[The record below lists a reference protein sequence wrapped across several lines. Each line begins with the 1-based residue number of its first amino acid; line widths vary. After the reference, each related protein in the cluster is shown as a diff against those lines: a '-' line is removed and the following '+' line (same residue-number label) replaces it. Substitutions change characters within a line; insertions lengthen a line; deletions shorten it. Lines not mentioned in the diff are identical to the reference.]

1 VKPPRRTF
9 NPALAALAAASLA
22 ALSGCGS
29 YISDYV
35 PPDDGRARAVW
46 RDGKVAMEGSESM
59 PSACAAEIGYQTNEA
74 PPPYTG
80 GGSTVRVHGGFWVPV
95 YYGPRIVVVHRGVA
109 PSPPR
114 YRAARVGATSISG
127 GGSGGGVGSPSIS
140 GGGGGGGGKVSGGG
154 GGSSLGG
161 GGNDLGKGALV
172 LAVVALI
179 ALPFIAVGLSLGR
192 TEAERETALTIDR
205 VNAYND
211 LARTP
216 GSPCSVGG
224 WVPAP

>member
-1 VKPPRRTF
+1 V
-9 NPALAALAAASLA
+9 ASLA

-29 YISDYV
+29 YLSDYV

-46 RDGKVAMEGSESM
+46 RDGKVVMEGAEEM
-59 PSACAAEIGYQTNEA
+59 PAACAAEIGFQTNEP

-80 GGSTVRVHGGFWVPV
+80 GSSVRVHGGFWVPV
-95 YYGPRIVVVHRGVA
+95 YFGPRIVVVHRGVA

-114 YRAARVGATSISG
+114 YRAPRVGVVSG
-127 GGSGGGVGSPSIS
+127 GSSGGSSVKGGSGGFGGGSTS
-140 GGGGGGGGKVSGGG
+140 GGGGGGGGGG
-154 GGSSLGG
+154 
-161 GGNDLGKGALV
+161 DIGKGAVV

-179 ALPFIAVGLSLGR
+179 ALPAIALGLSLGR
-192 TEAERETALTIDR
+192 TEDEKGTALAIDQ

-216 GSPCSVGG
+216 GSPCSLGP
-224 WVPAP
+224 WVAMP

>member
-46 RDGKVAMEGSESM
+46 RDGKVVMEGSESM
-59 PSACAAEIGYQTNEA
+59 PSACAEEIGYQTNDA

-95 YYGPRIVVVHRGVA
+95 YYGPRIVVVRRGIA

-114 YRAARVGATSISG
+114 YRAARVGVASASG

-154 GGSSLGG
+154 GGISGG
-161 GGNDLGKGALV
+161 GGGGDLGKGAVV

-224 WVPAP
+224 WVAAP

>member
-1 VKPPRRTF
+1 LENPRRTS
-9 NPALAALAAASLA
+9 NTALAALAAASLA

-46 RDGKVAMEGSESM
+46 RDGKVEMEGADLSG
-59 PSACAAEIGYQTNEA
+59 ACAAEIGYETNE
-74 PPPYTG
+74 PPPTYT

-95 YYGPRIVVVHRGVA
+95 YFGPRIVVVRRGVA

-114 YRAARVGATSISG
+114 YRATRVTTLSGGGGSSG
-127 GGSGGGVGSPSIS
+127 GGSGVGSVS
-140 GGGGGGGGKVSGGG
+140 GGGGGGGSKFSGGGSSSGGG
-154 GGSSLGG
+154 GGGS
-161 GGNDLGKGALV
+161 DIGKGAVV

-179 ALPFIAVGLSLGR
+179 ALPAIALGLSLGR
-192 TEAERETALTIDR
+192 TEAEKQTALTIDR

-216 GSPCSVGG
+216 GSPCSMGP
-224 WVPAP
+224 WVAVP